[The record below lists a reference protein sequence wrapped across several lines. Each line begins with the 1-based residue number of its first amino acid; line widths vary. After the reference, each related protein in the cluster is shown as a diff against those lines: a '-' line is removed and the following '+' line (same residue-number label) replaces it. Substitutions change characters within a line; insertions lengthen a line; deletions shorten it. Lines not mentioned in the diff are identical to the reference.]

1 MVLFKRNVLF
11 TAATSNFLSDLL
23 AQQTGRFDNQHD
35 DQYREH
41 DGVRQLGRDV
51 RLGKYLNDTQQD
63 AADHGAGNGTNPAE
77 HRRGERFDPGHSAGG
92 GHQGGIRRTQ
102 KHAGN
107 GRQTRAN
114 GEGQGNGPIDIDA
127 HQLRCPFVLRT
138 SPHGLAHFGL
148 ASEPNQGDHN
158 DHTGENG
165 HQRHVGNGQ
174 LPVKQGEV
182 PVGHHRGKHLG
193 PTLNYVDMF
202 PWEDGTDFPAN
213 FDWKSPSKQPFFTKG
228 EMVPTRDPRLYE
240 NVACPGDTY
249 CNGTTAPVY
258 INHADYK
265 DGSGF
270 LIMKY
275 ILQENNDREGPVQW
289 SHTRLAEIMLGYA
302 EVLNEVNGRPT
313 DEAYKM
319 VNDVRKRVGLP
330 ELSKTM
336 NHDQFL
342 EAVLR
347 ERALELGFEEVRWFD
362 LVRRDR
368 QSDFK
373 KKLYGLRSRG
383 NDLNNPTEFTFEKIE
398 LGDHYWATNWD
409 TKWYLAPIP
418 QEEINKQYGM
428 TQNPGW

>member
-1 MVLFKRNVLF
+1 MDEIARRNEIVKVMTTTELAPIAVSNEIAIQKGTKIPLSRV
-11 TAATSNFLSDLL
+11 TALGTGLQPLASAVQQVVSKGQAVSGYYKVTIPAGTQL
-23 AQQTGRFDNQHD
+23 AQF
-35 DQYREH
+35 
-41 DGVRQLGRDV
+41 
-51 RLGKYLNDTQQD
+51 
-63 AADHGAGNGTNPAE
+63 
-77 HRRGERFDPGHSAGG
+77 
-92 GHQGGIRRTQ
+92 
-102 KHAGN
+102 
-107 GRQTRAN
+107 
-114 GEGQGNGPIDIDA
+114 
-127 HQLRCPFVLRT
+127 
-138 SPHGLAHFGL
+138 
-148 ASEPNQGDHN
+148 
-158 DHTGENG
+158 
-165 HQRHVGNGQ
+165 
-174 LPVKQGEV
+174 
-182 PVGHHRGKHLG
+182 
-193 PTLNYVDMF
+193 
-202 PWEDGTDFPAN
+202 
-213 FDWKSPSKQPFFTKG
+213 
-228 EMVPTRDPRLYE
+228 
-240 NVACPGDTY
+240 
-249 CNGTTAPVY
+249 
-258 INHADYK
+258 K

-383 NDLNNPTEFTFEKIE
+383 NDLNNPTEFTFEKID